1 MLTLFG
7 QLLPQLV
14 GIIIA
19 PTSVIVAIVMLS
31 TKRGIPNTLYMLA
44 GGFTSFMAVGY
55 FAHFLGDA
63 TSPDGRTPIW
73 QGYFDLVVGILFTAL
88 AISQF
93 IQLRKHISGEPAWL
107 ASLDRFQWFQAF
119 AVGLY
124 FGAFN
129 PKSLALM
136 MHVGQVTGSSSLP
149 FYESMLFLAL
159 YSVIGLT
166 PIIVPLLITV
176 LAGKT
181 GQKILAKLR
190 AFMTKHNYI
199 ILFVLLTVLAAVFLS
214 KSAEILLGLP

>member
-7 QLLPQLV
+7 HLLPQLV

-55 FAHFLGDA
+55 FSHFLGDA
-63 TSPDGRTPIW
+63 TTPDGRTPTW
-73 QGYFDLVVGILFTAL
+73 QGYFDLVVGILFTTL
-88 AISQF
+88 AILSF
-93 IQLRKHISGEPAWL
+93 IQLRKKVPGEPVWL
-107 ASLDRFQWFQAF
+107 ASLDKFRWFQAF

-136 MHVGQVTGSSSLP
+136 MHVGQVTGASSVS
-149 FYESMLFLAL
+149 FIESMLFLAFFSL
-159 YSVIGLT
+159 MALT
-166 PIIVPLLITV
+166 PIIVPLLITL

-181 GQKILAKLR
+181 GQKILVKLR